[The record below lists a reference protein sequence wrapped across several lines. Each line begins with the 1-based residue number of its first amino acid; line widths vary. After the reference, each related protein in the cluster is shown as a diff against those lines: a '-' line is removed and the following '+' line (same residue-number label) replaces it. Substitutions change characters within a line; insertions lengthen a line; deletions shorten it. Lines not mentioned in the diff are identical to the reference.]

1 MPIFTLIGL
10 ILSVIKIAMDIAAYL
25 RAHPETTAETKA
37 ALDRAHFTL
46 GEVHADL
53 KAYDPTKDFQGP

>member
-1 MPIFTLIGL
+1 MPIVPLIGL
-10 ILSVIKIAMDIAAYL
+10 ILSVIKIAMGIATYL
-25 RAHPETTAETKA
+25 RDHPEISAEVKA

-53 KAYDPTKDFQGP
+53 SAYDPTKDFQGP